1 MAKEAV
7 MNERRL
13 ASLLA
18 KMDGGKSEARIGEFR
33 ECVKN
38 IQLIIASELYEEGAS
53 ETLSLLMR
61 KFKRPKKTTA
71 VIIDHID

>member
-1 MAKEAV
+1 MTEQ
-7 MNERRL
+7 RL
-13 ASLLA
+13 ASVLA

-33 ECVKN
+33 NAVKN
-38 IQLIIASELYEEGAS
+38 LQIIIASELGEDGGS

-61 KFKRPKKTTA
+61 KFKRPKKTGA